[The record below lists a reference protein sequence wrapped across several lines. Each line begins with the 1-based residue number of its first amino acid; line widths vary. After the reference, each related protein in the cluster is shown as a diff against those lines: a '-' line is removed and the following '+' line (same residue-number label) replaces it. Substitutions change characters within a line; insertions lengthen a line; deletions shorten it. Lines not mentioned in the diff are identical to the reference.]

1 MPLLDYCNLKRLM
14 KKIILFLLVFIS
26 SFTFCIAQEINENTK
41 SISTLKFLTN
51 SAKSLNKYDWISFS
65 VDKVTLKDSKI
76 WNERQYDI
84 ILHYDKKDPIIFVS
98 HKDRYTD
105 NMFCVSKDE
114 IKIIDYATKEL
125 TIYSDSNKKY
135 GMYSFYGTLD
145 YVKKYFEGLGYYL
158 IPMSTKIDGYQY
170 TTPNVKYYKDTIINN
185 LSYKKHTGFTP
196 KFYTKAV
203 SETDE
208 TYEYETYD
216 RIDNYINDV
225 TLLLDS
231 IYQITYST
239 NPYDKSKNEITFKI
253 YNYDF
258 SNKEKYLDSI
268 FNLNNPEY
276 ATFSKHDQDNIPL
289 SRRLS
294 KNKNINDSILDFP
307 LVSLNNDTI
316 YLRNKGGWT
325 LLNLW
330 THNCSSC
337 IKNLHNYKH
346 EKDSLGY
353 RILEKEGIEILAI
366 NYSTDNM
373 DILENMADK
382 TNSNDIIY
390 SAKGLNAHL
399 NIPYLGYYYLI
410 PPDKKVVFKD
420 YKLGDYSELL
430 KAKEEYENKNK

>member
-1 MPLLDYCNLKRLM
+1 M

-276 ATFSKHDQDNIPL
+276 ATFSKHNQDNIPL